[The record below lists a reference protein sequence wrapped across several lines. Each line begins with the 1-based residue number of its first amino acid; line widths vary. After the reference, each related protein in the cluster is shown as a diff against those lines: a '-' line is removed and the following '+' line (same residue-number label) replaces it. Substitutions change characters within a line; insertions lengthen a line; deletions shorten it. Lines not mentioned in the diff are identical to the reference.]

1 MNNIEGQE
9 VGGEQGC
16 ARVHEHQEYVEDE
29 VQNKATVIIVI
40 FTVISPLKVMVKRK
54 TCVFQIIQ
62 AEKELSEGECQPDC
76 QCCYGAIVQRGPAPP
91 LPISP

>member
-1 MNNIEGQE
+1 MNNIEGQD

-16 ARVHEHQEYVEDE
+16 CEGAQVPDYQGICVEDE

-62 AEKELSEGECQPDC
+62 AEKEESEGECQP
-76 QCCYGAIVQRGPAPP
+76 RTR
-91 LPISP
+91 